1 MPGVRHRIET
11 VVSLAFLALV
21 VGAFGWFFA
30 STLWACLTG
39 VCSDNDG
46 SAIGGVLGLVLLLGV
61 PALLRRMRRR

>member
-1 MPGVRHRIET
+1 MPGTRHRIET
-11 VVSLAFLALV
+11 VLSLAFLAAVAGTFL
-21 VGAFGWFFA
+21 WFFA
-30 STLWACLTG
+30 SSIWTCVAD